1 MPRRQLRLA
10 AVEAAMQDKAC
21 GRLLRQL
28 PVGHQLRKGGCRCE
42 APGQFGHALS
52 MRAMTSATRRILLI

>member
-10 AVEAAMQDKAC
+10 AIEAAMQDKARR
-21 GRLLRQL
+21 GLLRQL
-28 PVGHQLRKGGCRCE
+28 PVGHHCAK
-42 APGQFGHALS
+42 APADARRPASSGTRSS